1 MEWLGQASIATE
13 KLHANTPPTYSVIQ
27 GTAIKPPKDA
37 LKLRTGVTLSVD
49 AGAVKGHH
57 QAGDEHTP
65 RSFAQSSVALSVNRA
80 SP

>member
-1 MEWLGQASIATE
+1 MQIPLNPMG
-13 KLHANTPPTYSVIQ
+13 SVIQ
-27 GTAIKPPKDA
+27 GTAMEAPKDA
-37 LKLRTGVTLSVD
+37 LRLRPGVTLPVD

-57 QAGDEHTP
+57 QASDEHTP